1 MQPRGNCVGSE
12 QDCSRARSSG
22 TNLHSSYSTA
32 SLDFSSCSS
41 GVATVSGDK
50 VTRTGKDSRR
60 ASTSKGLADIVR
72 NSPDPHSP
80 IWLPALNYPVQYC
93 VRQTRSMSQSAPP
106 NTTLVDIELPSSRRW
121 RSRTKESAKVK
132 EAFES
137 SHKDSSVNEDQL
149 CHQDSR
155 ICGTPKTVKKCAT
168 MHPHIGDIKLYPCA
182 LRTPGAPIG
191 CGHEEWAS
199 SCEVPVIQLPVS
211 DLG

>member
-1 MQPRGNCVGSE
+1 MGSGH
-12 QDCSRARSSG
+12 DCSGAQSSG

-32 SLDFSSCSS
+32 SLDLSSSCSS
-41 GVATVSGDK
+41 GVATASGDK
-50 VTRTGKDSRR
+50 VTRTGKDVSR
-60 ASTSKGLADIVR
+60 AFSSKGLADLVR

-80 IWLPALNYPVQYC
+80 IWLPAFNYPVQYC

-106 NTTLVDIELPSSRRW
+106 HTTLVDIELPSSRRW
-121 RSRTKESAKVK
+121 KGRTKDSAKHSLVK
-132 EAFES
+132 EAFDS

-168 MHPHIGDIKLYPCA
+168 MHSHIGDIKLYPCA
-182 LRTPGAPIG
+182 LRTPGAPIE
-191 CGHEEWAS
+191 CGHEAWAS
-199 SCEVPVIQLPVS
+199 SCEVPAIQLQVS